1 MADTKPDLTAPAI
14 EEPGAEAPA
23 PVEVAGVPEAAEA
36 APEEAEAPEPAEPP
50 VPTEEPANPN
60 LLGELEPGELAAMT
74 SLRQQMR
81 RLQTDIGG
89 LEIRKARL
97 IGNLSQVEQQLDHQL
112 HLAGQRL
119 GVPEGVQFQVG
130 QDGKCYRMP
139 QPGLPPTLQAVQ
151 GGRPPE
157 AG

>member
-1 MADTKPDLTAPAI
+1 MTDVDPKAA
-14 EEPGAEAPA
+14 
-23 PVEVAGVPEAAEA
+23 VETDPEAAPAQSETEAPEPTEA
-36 APEEAEAPEPAEPP
+36 AAVETDEAPEPAEPAP
-50 VPTEEPANPN
+50 EEEPVNPN

-81 RLQTDIGG
+81 RLQNDIGG

-97 IGNLSQVEQQLDHQL
+97 IGNLSQIEQQLDHQL
-112 HLAGQRL
+112 SLAGQRL

-130 QDGKCYRMP
+130 QDGKCYRMQ
-139 QPGLPPTLQAVQ
+139 QPGFPPGLQAVQ
-151 GGRPPE
+151 GGKPPM